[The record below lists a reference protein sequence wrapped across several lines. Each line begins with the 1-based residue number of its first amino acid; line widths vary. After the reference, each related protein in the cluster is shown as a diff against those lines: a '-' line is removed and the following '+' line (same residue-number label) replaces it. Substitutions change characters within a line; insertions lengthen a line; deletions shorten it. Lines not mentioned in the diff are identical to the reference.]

1 MKASEYVAQELLRDT
16 VSYNTRY
23 EGQPTILT
31 SVRLPVEVVAWL
43 DVLKHRGLGASRS
56 AVLQILADVAIEQI
70 STLPGLDDSELF
82 DEVEATKDY
91 FLQQAEE

>member
-1 MKASEYVAQELLRDT
+1 
-16 VSYNTRY
+16 
-23 EGQPTILT
+23 
-31 SVRLPVEVVAWL
+31 LPVEVVAWL